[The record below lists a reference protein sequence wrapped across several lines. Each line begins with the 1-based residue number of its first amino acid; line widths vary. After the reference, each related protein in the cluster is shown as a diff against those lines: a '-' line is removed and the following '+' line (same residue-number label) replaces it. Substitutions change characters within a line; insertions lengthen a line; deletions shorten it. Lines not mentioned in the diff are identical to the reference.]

1 MTRRVLPALL
11 VTLLVLAARGV
22 TAQQSASD
30 LLAQGIG
37 AYQNLD
43 YDQAATVLR
52 RGLARTTD
60 TLSTADRLRALTYL
74 GATELFRDRRDSA
87 LSAFRQI
94 AVSDPKYRPSEI
106 IFPPQ
111 VTNVFQDVRQQTK
124 TVFLQVAPVTEFRAK
139 VEHLTARL
147 VASSPHDIAVAIT
160 LPDGKS
166 VRDIFAGPI
175 AESLAVSWDGLT
187 DEGEPVKSGRYLL
200 RVTSRGIGAGHLV
213 RQLALEIERAR
224 PDTRR
229 GPPGR
234 TAPRRRCT
242 RLRVRRCARW
252 PAAWRLPSPWWC
264 CPRSSP
270 RTPAA
275 SKADSRSRPPSA
287 APGSRA
293 LSRSD
298 PRRRSMS

>member
-11 VTLLVLAARGV
+11 VTLLVLTARGV
-22 TAQQSASD
+22 TAQQSAGD
-30 LLAQGIG
+30 LLAQVIG

-52 RGLARTTD
+52 RGLARTTGD

-74 GATELFRDRRDSA
+74 GATELSRDRRDSA

-111 VTNVFQDVRQQTK
+111 VTGVFQEVRQQTK
-124 TVFLQVAPVTEFRAK
+124 TVFLQVPPVTEFRAK

-175 AESLAVSWDGLT
+175 AESLAASWDGLT
-187 DEGEPVKSGRYLL
+187 AAGEPVKNGPYLL
-200 RVTSRGIGAGHLV
+200 PVTS
-213 RQLALEIERAR
+213 
-224 PDTRR
+224 
-229 GPPGR
+229 PGS
-234 TAPRRRCT
+234 A
-242 RLRVRRCARW
+242 V
-252 PAAWRLPSPWWC
+252 
-264 CPRSSP
+264 
-270 RTPAA
+270 
-275 SKADSRSRPPSA
+275 RPPVQSC
-287 APGSRA
+287 
-293 LSRSD
+293 
-298 PRRRSMS
+298 